1 MFIVTYYLIYL
12 NSYLEVYIIKY
23 IYRIKK
29 NTISININFNIF
41 FYDIY
46 RYSNLLFL
54 SYGWIFRK

>member
-29 NTISININFNIF
+29 NIISININSNIF

-46 RYSNLLFL
+46 RYSNLLFS